1 MKSFNTRILL
11 IRTWLLILVPT
22 LSLVQFCAGQGVA
35 TRERQTEV
43 EIKILSAELTRFEKP
58 IKIGTGE
65 RAIEYQEALVLKGEV
80 NGAAFDALPPSIEP
94 FLYIGR
100 HEYRMF
106 HIDRKEK
113 RKELILTFHIR
124 NLQEL
129 ADNAPVVL
137 TIDHGAPLRNPK
149 KFEGRDDLPRFS
161 KKMIVDKRPK

>member
-65 RAIEYQEALVLKGEV
+65 REKGE
-80 NGAAFDALPPSIEP
+80 NRELPAA
-94 FLYIGR
+94 
-100 HEYRMF
+100 
-106 HIDRKEK
+106 DRG
-113 RKELILTFHIR
+113 
-124 NLQEL
+124 
-129 ADNAPVVL
+129 DC
-137 TIDHGAPLRNPK
+137 G
-149 KFEGRDDLPRFS
+149 
-161 KKMIVDKRPK
+161 